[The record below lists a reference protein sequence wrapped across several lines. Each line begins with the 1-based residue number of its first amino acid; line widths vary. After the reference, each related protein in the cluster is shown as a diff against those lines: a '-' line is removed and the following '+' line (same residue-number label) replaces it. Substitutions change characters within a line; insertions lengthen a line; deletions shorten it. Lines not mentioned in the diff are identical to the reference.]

1 MAGRPRKVP
10 PVPVPSGQKFC
21 FKCMAAKPVAAFALD
36 LATWDQ
42 RRTICRSCDDARY
55 RAYYARKRWQEAK
68 ARLEGT
74 LTDPAA
80 SVSIPPSTPKTTG
93 EVRPVQ

>member
-1 MAGRPRKVP
+1 MPGRARKVP
-10 PVPVPSGQKFC
+10 PVPVPQGQKYC
-21 FKCMAAKPVAAFALD
+21 FQCMTAKPVQQFAFD
-36 LATWDQ
+36 RSKWDQ

-55 RAYYARKRWQEAK
+55 RAYYARKRWLETK

-74 LTDPAA
+74 LTAPAA

-93 EVRPVQ
+93 EARPVQ